1 MDGVALQTG
10 FTCNTSDIN
19 INMTCSEDNPI
30 LQDEFDDV
38 VIITMGLQ
46 NRTIYDPDDER
57 SPWEDGF
64 EPTCRTGI
72 PGITR
77 TKTIVGK

>member
-1 MDGVALQTG
+1 MNGVALQGG
-10 FTCNTSDIN
+10 FTCNTSAIN

-38 VIITMGLQ
+38 VITKGLQ
-46 NRTIYDPDDER
+46 NRTVYDADDVS